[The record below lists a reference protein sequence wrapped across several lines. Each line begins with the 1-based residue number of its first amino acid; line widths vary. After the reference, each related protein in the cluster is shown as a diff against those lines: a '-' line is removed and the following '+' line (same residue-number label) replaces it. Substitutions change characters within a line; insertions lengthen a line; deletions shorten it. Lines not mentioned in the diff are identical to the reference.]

1 MANKLYEENS
11 VQAIANAIRT
21 KNGLSTTYKI
31 AEMADAILALPTG
44 SGETNYLP
52 YVLNDS
58 SSGYTLP
65 SGALTGVTKIRS
77 YAFYEANITAISFPN
92 TLTEVEDH
100 AFTDSYLAGTIT
112 IPASVTALG
121 KACFKG
127 TAGRTF
133 VIEATTPPTIVNDTF
148 GGLPDQNLAIYVPD
162 DSLSAYR
169 SAWSYYYQVIHPVS
183 DIVSP

>member
-44 SGETNYLP
+44 GGGSNYLP
-52 YVLNDS
+52 LACNDPS
-58 SSGYTLP
+58 IGYILP
-65 SGALTGVTKIRS
+65 SGALDGVMSIRP
-77 YAFYEANITAISFPN
+77 YMFYESHVTSAVFPSS
-92 TLTEVEDH
+92 LTTIGDH
-100 AFTDSYLAGTIT
+100 AFTDSSLAGTIT

-127 TAGRTF
+127 TVGRTF
-133 VIEATTPPTIVNDTF
+133 VIQATTPPTINNDTF

-162 DSLSAYR
+162 DSLSDYR